1 MTRSTLGL
9 LITLALGILLMP
21 WVTAAQRP
29 APVPRIAFL
38 HLVPPPAA
46 SEPTPIFEAFR
57 HGLRERDWVDGHNM
71 ALEEHGADGTLDAFA
86 TLVATLVRLPVD
98 VLVVPN
104 ATTAMVAQQAT
115 TTIPI
120 VVVSGG
126 LLETGLVASLAR
138 PGGNITG
145 ISSLNPEVTAK
156 ALELLKEAIP
166 TVSRVAVLR
175 GVMSF
180 APELRA
186 MEAAARSLGVTLQPF
201 EVRAPT
207 ELDRTVVAMTH
218 AQADALIL
226 LGGSFFGPN
235 RAQIADL
242 AARHRL
248 PSVCPSRRFV
258 EAGCLMSY
266 NHNSRDVGQ
275 RIAAYVDKILKGA
288 KPADLPV
295 EQPTAFELVLNLKTA
310 QALGLTIP
318 PAVLFQAT
326 EVLR

>member
-1 MTRSTLGL
+1 
-9 LITLALGILLMP
+9 
-21 WVTAAQRP
+21 
-29 APVPRIAFL
+29 
-38 HLVPPPAA
+38 
-46 SEPTPIFEAFR
+46 
-57 HGLRERDWVDGHNM
+57 M
-71 ALEEHGADGTLDAFA
+71 ALEEHGADGMLDAFA

-104 ATTAMVAQQAT
+104 ATTAQVAQQAT

-126 LLETGLVASLAR
+126 LLEGGLIASLAR

-145 ISSLNPEVTAK
+145 NSSLRPDVNAK

-166 TVSRVAVLR
+166 TVTRVAVLR
-175 GVMSF
+175 GVMRF
-180 APELRA
+180 GPEVHA
-186 MEAAARSLGVTLQPF
+186 MEAAARSLGVTLQLF
-201 EVRAPT
+201 EVGALT

-218 AQADALIL
+218 AQADALIM

-266 NHNSRDVGQ
+266 NVSVRDMGQ
-275 RIAAYVDKILKGA
+275 RAAIYVDKILKGA

-295 EQPTAFELVLNLKTA
+295 EQPTKLELVINLRTA

-318 PAVLFQAT
+318 PTFLFQAT
-326 EVLR
+326 EVIR